1 MNNIDGIFLWL
12 AIAGYS
18 VSFLVSLAGLIFKRD
33 KWVDFGFYI
42 FIVSFG
48 FHTISFISRWLIT
61 WHPPVYGQYENS
73 LTASWFISV
82 SVFAIKRW
90 SSKIGAVAAILTP
103 IILFVMGNGV
113 MAKPSVGPLPPP
125 FQSNWLW
132 VHVTFAWFGF
142 GSVMIAGGIAIIYIL
157 KDAAKQRANVM
168 SGWFPSLEVLD
179 DLIFRFIFFGF
190 ITLTVEIGAG
200 AIWANGLW
208 GRYWGWD
215 PMETWSLIMW
225 LIYGIN
231 MHLRVTLGWKGRK
244 AAWLALLS
252 IISVFIAFF
261 GIGFFGS
268 IHTHTL

>member
-12 AIAGYS
+12 AIASYS
-18 VSFLVSLAGLIFKRD
+18 ISFLASLAGIIFKKD

-48 FHTISFISRWLIT
+48 FHTLSFISRWLIT

-73 LTASWFISV
+73 LTASWFLAV

-103 IILFVMGNGV
+103 MILFVIGNGV

-142 GSVMIAGGIAIIYIL
+142 GSVLIAGGIALIYIL
-157 KDAAKQRANVM
+157 KHRIKRGAAWE
-168 SGWFPSLEVLD
+168 WFPSLEILD

-231 MHLRVTLGWKGRK
+231 MHLRVTLGWKGTK
-244 AAWLALLS
+244 AAWLPLLS
-252 IISVFIAFF
+252 LISVFIAFF
-261 GIGFFGS
+261 GIGFIGS
-268 IHTHTL
+268 IHTHAL